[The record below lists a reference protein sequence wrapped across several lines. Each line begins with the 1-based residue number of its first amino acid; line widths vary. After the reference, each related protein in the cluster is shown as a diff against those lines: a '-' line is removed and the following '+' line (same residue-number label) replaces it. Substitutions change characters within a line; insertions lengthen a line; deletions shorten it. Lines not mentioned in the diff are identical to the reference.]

1 MLCNNAGFDCVSISI
16 NSLIGLNSTIFVLS
30 EAQYIDQLLILLLF
44 FLCVQTVPA
53 CQNLYK
59 NSFTYFVL
67 QDDKSLRF
75 DDAIGFIGNFL
86 FDLPLIIIV

>member
-1 MLCNNAGFDCVSISI
+1 
-16 NSLIGLNSTIFVLS
+16 
-30 EAQYIDQLLILLLF
+30 
-44 FLCVQTVPA
+44 VQTVPT

-86 FDLPLIIIV
+86 FALPSNNSALVVRTTIMDSGTM